1 MPGEW
6 TAVEHVRVVRSEPA
20 APFMEVGPGSAG
32 PHLARV
38 GPSVSFSGGALVL
51 NTRHVRVTRQAATIG
66 RHGLAD
72 PQIPS
77 RPSLDAHRPRTAAA
91 RAMTDGPERRD
102 AGANA
107 GHQAGPPRRRETS
120 RRRLTMIG
128 AALVVVLAC
137 ALAFVIAGR
146 PASRH
151 AWVTG
156 TSGSRP
162 PAGSAD
168 ARLVPALPAT
178 TALPGKVPQLP
189 WPSTGQATVQVDGVG
204 SLGGTRDQRPVPIA
218 SIAKVMTAYL
228 ILRNHP
234 MNASD
239 DGARLTVTKAE
250 AAAYATEAA
259 DNESLVKVAA
269 DEVLTQRQ
277 ALQALLLPSADNM
290 ARILARWDAGTIP
303 AFVSKMN
310 ATAAALGM
318 TNTHYSDPSGYEP
331 ATRSTAS
338 DQVLLAT
345 QALRQ
350 PAFAQIVA
358 MPTASIPIEGTIQNY
373 NTLLGTDGVTGI
385 KTGSTSWAGG
395 CLLFSAHRPVG
406 GRTTTIIGAV
416 LGQQGTSM
424 HGLPQALS
432 AGARLI
438 ETTASGLATYTPL
451 KAGQKVATLAGTDLV
466 ATTDI
471 TLVGWPGLPYRL
483 TPIITNAAAGPKP
496 KPGTL
501 IGRLQLD
508 AAQQHQTTDLIA
520 R

>member
-1 MPGEW
+1 MH
-6 TAVEHVRVVRSEPA
+6 A
-20 APFMEVGPGSAG
+20 
-32 PHLARV
+32 
-38 GPSVSFSGGALVL
+38 
-51 NTRHVRVTRQAATIG
+51 RHVRVTRLATTIG
-66 RHGLAD
+66 RHGLTD

-77 RPSLDAHRPRTAAA
+77 RPALDAHRPRTAAA

-107 GHQAGPPRRRETS
+107 GHHDGPPRRRETS
-120 RRRLTMIG
+120 RRRPTMIG
-128 AALVVVLAC
+128 AALLVVLAC
-137 ALAFVIAGR
+137 ALAFVIAGG

-151 AWVTG
+151 AWLTG
-156 TSGSRP
+156 TSAGGSRP
-162 PAGSAD
+162 PTGSAD

-178 TALPGKVPQLP
+178 AAVPGKVPELP
-189 WPSTGQATVQVDGVG
+189 WPSAGQATVQVAGVG
-204 SLGGTRDQRPVPIA
+204 SLGATRDQHPVPIA

-228 ILRNHP
+228 ILRDHP
-234 MNASD
+234 MNAGD
-239 DGARLTVTKAE
+239 DGSRLTVTKAE

-269 DEVLTQRQ
+269 GEILTQRQ

-303 AFVSKMN
+303 AFVTKMN

-358 MPTASIPIEGTIQNY
+358 MPAASIPIEGTVHNY

-395 CLLFSAHRPVG
+395 CLLFSAHRQVG
-406 GRTTTIIGAV
+406 GRATTTIGAV
-416 LGQQGTSM
+416 LGQQGPTM

-432 AGARLI
+432 AAARLI
-438 ETTASGLATYTPL
+438 ETTASGLATYTPI
-451 KAGQKVATLAGTDLV
+451 KAGQKVATIAGTDLV

-483 TPIITNAAAGPKP
+483 TPTITNAAAGPKP

-508 AAQQHQTTDLIA
+508 AAQQHQATDLIA